1 MIYKAT
7 NILAQ
12 GECQNGHYKNVHFGI
27 NSVFMGRLM
36 SLKPPQTAINHNISS
51 TFITYFSC
59 HTPKNVFLI
68 KGVKIWNGSFCT
80 LLFCRR
86 GNDKVQTVNLHLSRK
101 MFLLGKQ
108 TFVTIKSKTVL
119 QSLAQNWLG
128 SLAHLLLLNSV
139 HCKSRIWPFST
150 CAAKSMTVIK
160 GILIKPSIKTTFF
173 FQTIYNQ

>member
-1 MIYKAT
+1 
-7 NILAQ
+7 
-12 GECQNGHYKNVHFGI
+12 
-27 NSVFMGRLM
+27 MGRLM

-59 HTPKNVFLI
+59 HTPKNVLLI
-68 KGVKIWNGSFCT
+68 KGVKNWKGSFSP

-86 GNDKVQTVNLHLSRK
+86 GNDKVQTVNLLLSRK

-108 TFVTIKSKTVL
+108 TFVTLKAKQFCKVWPKSG
-119 QSLAQNWLG
+119 LG
-128 SLAHLLLLNSV
+128 CLLIQFFLIN
-139 HCKSRIWPFST
+139 CKSRIWPFSIR
-150 CAAKSMTVIK
+150 AAKSMTVIK